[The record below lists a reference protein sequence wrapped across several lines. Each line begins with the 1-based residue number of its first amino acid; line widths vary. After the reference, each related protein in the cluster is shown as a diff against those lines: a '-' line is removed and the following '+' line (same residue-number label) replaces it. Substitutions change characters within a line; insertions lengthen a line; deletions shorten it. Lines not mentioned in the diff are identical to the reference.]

1 MLYILPNQILEED
14 APMSPREERDV
25 WEAMF
30 PDLAE
35 DEIFDLMCEFWP
47 D

>member
-1 MLYILPNQILEED
+1 MLPNQILEED
-14 APMSPREERDV
+14 APMSPREGRDV

-30 PDLAE
+30 PDLSEEEVFAL
-35 DEIFDLMCEFWP
+35 ICEQFWQ